1 MILAIDTSS
10 SHGSAALGDAA
21 GNVLQVETFSGQGG
35 RERHSTTLFPALAKF
50 NLRDRPLTK
59 IIVGLG
65 PGSFSGIRVA
75 LAAAQGLALPH
86 RTPIVGARSSDSIA
100 RQLPHVT
107 RLGVFADARRG
118 EYYCT
123 LYALGTLE
131 RESFLLPR
139 DGVEEMASKVTLA
152 VSADPLPMIPEA
164 LPPRAADFLHLPHFD
179 LLVPPAGET
188 LEPIY
193 LREPVA

>member
-21 GNVLQVETFSGQGG
+21 GNLLRVETFSGQGG
-35 RERHSTTLFPALAKF
+35 RERHSTTLFPALEKLD
-50 NLRDRPLTK
+50 LRRHPLTR

-75 LAAAQGLALPH
+75 LAAAQGLALPGK
-86 RTPIVGARSSDSIA
+86 TPIYGARSSDSLA

-123 LYALGTLE
+123 LYAQGVLE
-131 RESFLLPR
+131 REAFLVPR
-139 DGVEEMASKVTLA
+139 AEVEAMTSKVTLA
-152 VSADPLPMIPEA
+152 VSADPLPLILEQCA
-164 LPPRAADFLHLPHFD
+164 PRAADVRTLPEFE
-179 LLVPPAGET
+179 LFPPTGET

-193 LREPVA
+193 LREAVA

>member
-10 SHGSAALGDAA
+10 SHGSVALGED
-21 GNVLQVETFSGQGG
+21 GFPLRVETFSGKGG
-35 RERHSTTLFPALAKF
+35 RERHSTTLFPALERLD
-50 NLRDRPLTK
+50 LRKRLLTR

-75 LAAAQGLALPH
+75 LAAAQGLALPGNV
-86 RTPIVGARSSDSIA
+86 PVFGVRSCDSVA

-123 LYALGTLE
+123 IYALGVLE
-131 RESFLLPR
+131 RETFLVPR
-139 DGVEEMASKVTLA
+139 DRVEETASKVTLA
-152 VSADPLPMIPEA
+152 VSADPLPMIPELCA
-164 LPPRAADFLHLPHFD
+164 PRAADFLTVPESDLIPTLPD
-179 LLVPPAGET
+179 GT

-193 LREPVA
+193 LREAVA

>member
-10 SHGSAALGDAA
+10 SHGSAALGDEA
-21 GNVLQVETFSGQGG
+21 GNVVRAVSFSGQGG
-35 RERHSTTLFPALAKF
+35 RERHSTTLFPALEKLE
-50 NLRDRPLTK
+50 LRAVQLTR

-75 LAAAQGLALPH
+75 LAAAQGLALPQ
-86 RTPIVGARSSDSIA
+86 RTPIVGVRSCDSVA

-123 LYALGTLE
+123 LYALGALE
-131 RESFLLPR
+131 RETFLIPR
-139 DGVEEMASKVTLA
+139 DGVEAMTSKVTLA
-152 VSADPLPMIPEA
+152 VSADPLPMIA
-164 LPPRAADFLHLPHFD
+164 GQCAPRAGDFLAFPESQLIGPSAD
-179 LLVPPAGET
+179 G

-193 LREPVA
+193 LREAVA